1 MSALRRAI
9 QAVTLLPIMVC
20 LVAGYLGLRAVVWRY
35 DVQVA
40 TQIQSGIVLS
50 LVAGGLLAAAYVVMG
65 NNFWRILDFDWLSIQ
80 FGGVVG
86 AVLYGIY
93 NAITPLTAASRL
105 EPPLW
110 RALQGGIDGLLI
122 GMGIG
127 VLVLIVG
134 GRRLTFDGAGIRR
147 YLILFVGVVLIAW
160 VVIWVEGLI
169 HVPDVVALTLAVPLL
184 VLLKLIVRRF
194 GGGGSEYGYDEG

>member
-1 MSALRRAI
+1 MNALRRAI
-9 QAVTLLPIMVC
+9 QAITLLPLLVC
-20 LVAGYLGLRAVVWRY
+20 IVAGYLGLRAVVWRY

-50 LVAGGLLAAAYVVMG
+50 LVAGGLLALSYIIMG
-65 NNFWRILDFDWLSIQ
+65 NGFWRILDFDWLSIQ

-86 AVLYGIY
+86 ALLYGIY

-110 RALQGGIDGLLI
+110 RALQGGMDGLLI

-127 VLVLIVG
+127 LLVLIVG
-134 GRRLTFDGAGIRR
+134 GRRLYFDRAGIIR
-147 YLILFVGVVLIAW
+147 YLILFIGVVLIAW
-160 VVIWVEGLI
+160 VVIWVEDMI
-169 HVPDVVALTLAVPLL
+169 HIPDVVGLTLAIPLL

-194 GGGGSEYGYDEG
+194 GGGGNYGYDEG

>member
-1 MSALRRAI
+1 MNALRRAI
-9 QAVTLLPIMVC
+9 QAITLLPIMVC
-20 LVAGYLGLRAVVWRY
+20 LVAGYLGLRAVVWRH
-35 DVQVA
+35 DLQVA
-40 TQIQSGIVLS
+40 SQIQSGIVLS
-50 LVAGGLLAAAYVVMG
+50 LVAGGLLAIAYIVMG
-65 NNFWRILDFDWLSIQ
+65 NGFWRILDFDWLSVQ

-86 AVLYGIY
+86 ALLYGIY

-110 RALQGGIDGLLI
+110 RALQGGMDGLLL

-134 GRRLTFDGAGIRR
+134 GRRLYFDAAGIRR
-147 YLILFVGVVLIAW
+147 YLILFIGVVLVAW
-160 VVIWVEGLI
+160 AVIWVQSII
-169 HVPDVVALTLAVPLL
+169 HIPDVLGLTLAVPLL

-194 GGGGSEYGYDEG
+194 GGGGGWYEDYG